1 MTSQIDP
8 ELLQHYR
15 ETDYIISDDP
25 PLLMKVGEQ
34 NDGLRVLLA
43 SFGVESGAF
52 VTACNPRSRSLK
64 DEENSDRQMDLLSAI
79 EELRLNYLVGVGERE
94 DWQEYSYFV
103 LGATRDIATELADSF
118 EQNAFVFVDMSG
130 VPELITLR

>member
-8 ELLQHYR
+8 DLLQRYR

-34 NDGLRVLLA
+34 NDGIRILLA
-43 SFGVESGAF
+43 SFSVESGAF
-52 VTACNPRSRSLK
+52 ITACNPRSRTLT
-64 DEENSDRQMDLLSAI
+64 DEENTDRQMDLLAAI
-79 EELRLNYLVGVGERE
+79 EELRLNYLVGVGEGE

-103 LGATRDIATELADSF
+103 LGATRGVATELADSF
-118 EQNAFVFVDMSG
+118 EQNAYVFVNMSG